1 MLAKAAGEAPGRGD
15 GTDCVKSR
23 PGLNR
28 RTIHEGNSTP
38 ATFPNFPKSC
48 PPRSDDAL
56 LMKLGGVKGLEGIW
70 SFVVLNLE
78 EFLVLLFKSG
88 YLHSLACWL
97 LMCLPG
103 ALLTY
108 YCAVAVRNSNLREEI
123 DQHQHEDTL
132 EKLDSMRAI
141 LRNSC
146 GNNQLLASKA
156 VTNRSKQLSYM
167 PKVQHFV
174 TDKFCFLNIYF
185 YFHLILFSSILN
197 TLFRQLFL
205 LILIIYPL
213 YHPV

>member
-1 MLAKAAGEAPGRGD
+1 MRFEDSKLRRSFQVGLWQFVYGARCCSLLSSNFLFLSRAVELARFVD
-15 GTDCVKSR
+15 
-23 PGLNR
+23 

-141 LRNSC
+141 LRNMHDAVEKIQEKEALSES
-146 GNNQLLASKA
+146 QQKA
-156 VTNRSKQLSYM
+156 AITVLS
-167 PKVQHFV
+167 
-174 TDKFCFLNIYF
+174 
-185 YFHLILFSSILN
+185 
-197 TLFRQLFL
+197 R
-205 LILIIYPL
+205 
-213 YHPV
+213 

>member
-1 MLAKAAGEAPGRGD
+1 MRFEDSKLRRSFQVGLWQFVYGARCCSLLSSNFFFLSRAVKLARFVD
-15 GTDCVKSR
+15 
-23 PGLNR
+23 

-103 ALLTY
+103 ALFQQWFIHSAHLGRRPVQNIDSPLTISY
-108 YCAVAVRNSNLREEI
+108 
-123 DQHQHEDTL
+123 
-132 EKLDSMRAI
+132 
-141 LRNSC
+141 
-146 GNNQLLASKA
+146 
-156 VTNRSKQLSYM
+156 VTSPIYSRSQS
-167 PKVQHFV
+167 
-174 TDKFCFLNIYF
+174 
-185 YFHLILFSSILN
+185 
-197 TLFRQLFL
+197 R
-205 LILIIYPL
+205 
-213 YHPV
+213 